1 MQLQI
6 PRLTSSLREP
16 FDVDR
21 AYLQRKI
28 ILQSHKSR
36 SSANSLE
43 ESDLAKKIVYGWDE
57 ASFEVRQAYKQF
69 AGAVGEL
76 IDGEVVSEEFCE
88 VALAVYHLF
97 GKPAEED
104 NNGRRFTEKKL
115 ELQKLLDHAISDAS
129 LQKVASLAHRLS
141 LLQSNNEI
149 RDRFVPGN
157 QVNGS
162 ADDVEFGANL
172 VFRPPARFVVD
183 VSLEDG
189 ELWGEESALP
199 FSLLQEG
206 GYDCSDTTKYDSTAD
221 GKHFDLRWLRN
232 ECDKIVKGST
242 SQLPQDELAMAI
254 CRVLDSEKHGDEIAG
269 DLLDLVGEGAFETV
283 QDLVSFIML
292 DAVGVCSDCV
302 GIDVEVCSNC
312 IGKFLL
318 PSQHRKELVDAVH
331 HGLLVVKSDKTA
343 TNSQSRMPSYGTQV
357 TVQTESER
365 QIDKLRRKEEKR
377 SRRGADYGLED
388 DFSATSF
395 SSLLQASEKRSPFD
409 DLIGSGEGSA
419 ATALP
424 QGTVRKHYK
433 GYEEVIIPPTPTAP
447 MKPGEKL
454 IEIKELD
461 EIAQAAFHGYK
472 SLNRIQSRIF
482 QTTYHTNENILVC
495 APTGAGKTNIAMIAV
510 LHEIGQHFKDGY
522 LHKDEFK
529 IVYVAPMKALA
540 AEVTST
546 FSHRLSPLNVTVKEL
561 TGDMQL
567 SKSELE
573 ETQMIVTTP
582 EKWDVITR
590 KSSDM
595 SLSKLV
601 KLLIIDEVHLL
612 NDDRGPVIEAL
623 VARTLRQVESTQ
635 TMIRIVGLSA
645 TLPNY
650 LEVAQFLRVNPDAGL
665 FFFDS
670 SYRPV
675 PLAQQY
681 IGISEH
687 NFQARTNLLNEICY
701 NKVVD
706 SLRHGHQAMVF
717 VHSRKDTGK
726 TADKLVELAQ
736 KNDELELFMNDTHPQ
751 FELIKREVLKSR
763 NKQVVQLFE
772 HGIGVHHAG
781 MLRTDRGLTERL
793 FSGGLL
799 KVLVCTATLAWGVN
813 LPAHTVV
820 IKGTQLYDAK
830 AGGWRDL
837 GMLDVMQIFGR
848 AGRPQFDKS
857 GEGIIITTHEKLS
870 YYLRLLTSQLPIE
883 SQFISS
889 LRDNLNAE
897 VVLGTVTNVK
907 EACAWLGYTYLFIRM
922 KMNPLAYGIGWDEVI
937 ADPSLTSKQRSLV
950 ADAAR
955 ALDKAKMMRF
965 DEKSGNFYCTEL
977 GRIASH
983 FYIRYSSVETYNE
996 MLRRH
1001 MNDSEVI
1008 DMVAHSS
1015 EFENIVV
1022 RDEEQNELE
1031 NMVRTSC
1038 PLEVKGG
1045 PTNKHGKVSILIQ
1058 LYISRGSIDSFSLI
1072 SDAAYISAS
1081 LARIMRA
1088 LFEICLRRGWCE
1100 MSSFMLD
1107 YCKAVD
1113 RQIWPHQHPLRQFDK
1128 DISPEILRKLE
1139 ERGADLDRLLEME
1152 EKDIGAL
1159 IRYAPGGRFLRVIWI
1174 EISQVDLLIAPDFIW
1189 KDRFHGAAQ
1198 HWWILVEDSENDHIY
1213 HSELFTLTKR
1223 MARAE
1228 PQKLSFTVPIFEP
1241 HPPQYYIRAVSDSW
1255 MHAEALYTISF
1266 HNLQLPEGR
1275 TSHTELL
1282 DLKPLPV
1289 TALGNKTY
1297 EALYKFSHFNP
1308 IQTQSFHVLYH
1319 MEENILLGAPTGS
1332 GKTISAEL
1340 AMLHLFNTQP
1350 DMKVIYIAPLKA
1362 IVRERMNDWRKR
1374 LVSQLGK
1381 KMVEM
1386 TGDYT
1391 PDLMALLSA
1400 DIIISTPEKWDGIS
1414 RNWHSRSYVT
1424 KVGLMI
1430 LDEIHLL
1437 GADRGPILEVQQ
1449 GWWRKKRVRR
1459 GSPET
1464 GEGLV
1469 SVAETDEG
1477 WRGVQKADRFR
1488 RRLIQGRNSK
1498 NTGPAKMP
1506 ETGEGPASV
1515 AGDRRRPVIVSRMRY
1530 ISSQTERAVRFVGLS
1545 TALANAHDLADWLGV
1560 GEIGL
1565 FNFKPSVRPVPLEV
1579 HIQAKFLSSYYV
1591 MNEMLLPPVNSTITS
1606 YMTIIKCLESITF
1619 IQGYPGKFY
1628 CPRMNSMNK
1637 PTYAAICTHSPAKPV
1652 LIFVSS
1658 RRQTRLTALDLIQFA
1673 ASDEQPRQFLSVSEE
1688 TLQMILS
1695 QVTDQNLRHTLQFG
1709 IGLHHA
1715 GLNDKDRSL
1724 VEELFANNKIQAII
1738 NLLKNLSFLFG
1749 KNVLVCTSTLAW
1761 GVNLPAHLV
1770 IIKGT
1775 EFYDAKAKRYVDFP
1789 ITDILQMM
1797 GRAGRPQYD
1806 QHGKAVILV
1815 HDPKKSFY
1823 KKFLYEPFP
1832 VESSLREQ
1840 LHNHINAEIVSGT
1853 ICHKEDA
1860 IHYLTWTYLFRRL
1873 MVNPAYYGLEDTGP
1887 GIVSSYLSSL
1897 VQNTFE
1903 DLEDSGCVKMNEDS
1917 VEPMMLGS
1925 IASQYYLKYMTVS
1938 MFGSNIGPDTSL
1950 EVFLHILSGSS
1961 EYDELPVRHNEAHFS
1976 QLELPITDYVT
1987 DLKSVLDQSI
1997 RIIQAMIDICANSG
2011 WLSSTITCMH
2021 LLQMVMQGLWFGS
2034 NTSLWMLPCMTDDLV
2049 GSLSRRGISNVQQLL
2064 DLPRSNLP
2072 ALIGS
2077 SNASRLYQDLDHF
2090 PRVQVRLKLQKKN
2103 PDDGKA
2109 MTLNIRLEK
2118 MNSHRKTSRAFTPRF
2133 PKLKDEAWWLVLG
2146 NTSTSELYALK
2157 RVSFSDRLATH
2168 MELPSTPNTIQG
2180 MKLILVSDCYLG
2192 FEQEHSMEELVEP

>member
-1 MQLQI
+1 MLVQL
-6 PRLTSSLREP
+6 PRLTNSLREP
-16 FDVDR
+16 FDVDH
-21 AYLQRKI
+21 AYLQRRL
-28 ILQSHKSR
+28 ILHNHIHKPTNSA
-36 SSANSLE
+36 SSVD
-43 ESDLAKKIVYGWDE
+43 ESELARKIVYRWEE
-57 ASFEVRQAYKQF
+57 ASVELRQAYKQF
-69 AGAVGEL
+69 IGAVVEL
-76 IDGEVVSEEFCE
+76 IDGELPSEEFRE
-88 VALAVYHLF
+88 VALSVYCLF
-97 GKPAEED
+97 GAQEETFD
-104 NNGRRFTEKKL
+104 GSIAEKKA
-115 ELQKLLDHAISDAS
+115 ELQKLIGRAVSDS
-129 LQKVASLAHRLS
+129 NLRKSASLAYKLFA
-141 LLQSNNEI
+141 LQPIDHKKAITLEGSTNESSDNI
-149 RDRFVPGN
+149 
-157 QVNGS
+157 
-162 ADDVEFGANL
+162 EFGADL
-172 VFRPPARFVVD
+172 VFQAPARFLVD
-183 VSLEDG
+183 KSFEDV
-189 ELWGEESALP
+189 LAEESSASS
-199 FSLLQEG
+199 SLRHEG
-206 GYDCSDTTKYDSTAD
+206 WYGRPEFIPEYSVSDEGRFNLT
-221 GKHFDLRWLRN
+221 WLRDA
-232 ECDKIVKGST
+232 CDQIIEKSL
-242 SQLPQDELAMAI
+242 SQLSRDELAVAI
-254 CRVLDSEKHGDEIAG
+254 CQVLYSDKPGEEIAG
-269 DLLDLVGEGAFETV
+269 DLLDLVGDSEFEIV
-283 QDLVSFIML
+283 QDLIS
-292 DAVGVCSDCV
+292 
-302 GIDVEVCSNC
+302 
-312 IGKFLL
+312 
-318 PSQHRKELVDAVH
+318 HRKDLVECIH
-331 HGLLVVKSDKTA
+331 HGLLILKSEKASST
-343 TNSQSRMPSYGTQV
+343 TQPRMPSYGTQV
-357 TVQTESER
+357 TVQTESGK

-377 SRRGADYGLED
+377 HRRGAEYGAEGDL
-388 DFSATSF
+388 STVSF

-409 DLIGSGEGSA
+409 DLIGSGQGNQSLPV
-419 ATALP
+419 TALP
-424 QGTVRKHYK
+424 QGTVRKHHK
-433 GYEEVIIPPTPTAP
+433 GYEEVIIPPTPAAQ

-461 EIAQAAFHGYK
+461 DFAQAAFRGYK
-472 SLNRIQSRIF
+472 SLNRIQSRIY
-482 QTTYHTNENILVC
+482 QTVYYTNENILVC
-495 APTGAGKTNIAMIAV
+495 APTGAGKTNIAMISI

-522 LHKDEFK
+522 LHKNEFK

-546 FSHRLSPLNVTVKEL
+546 FSHRLSPLNMTVKEL

-567 SKSELE
+567 SKNELE

-595 SLSKLV
+595 SLSMLV

-635 TMIRIVGLSA
+635 SMIRIVGLSA

-650 LEVAQFLRVNPDAGL
+650 LEVAQFLRVNPDTGL

-681 IGISEH
+681 IGISEQ
-687 NFQARTNLLNEICY
+687 NFAARNELLNEICY
-701 NKVVD
+701 KKVVE
-706 SLRHGHQAMVF
+706 SLRQGHQAMVF
-717 VHSRKDTGK
+717 VHSRKDTAK
-726 TADKLVELAQ
+726 TAEKLVELARRFE
-736 KNDELELFMNDTHPQ
+736 DLELFSNDTHPQ
-751 FELIKREVLKSR
+751 SSLIKKEVLKSR
-763 NKQVVQLFE
+763 NKDLVELF
-772 HGIGVHHAG
+772 GFAVGVHHAG
-781 MLRTDRGLTERL
+781 MLRADRGLTERL
-793 FSGGLL
+793 FSDGLL

-820 IKGTQLYDAK
+820 IKGTQLYDPK

-857 GEGIIITTHEKLS
+857 GEGIIITFHDKLA
-870 YYLRLLTSQLPIE
+870 YYLRLLTCQLPIE

-889 LRDNLNAE
+889 LKDNLNAE
-897 VVLGTVTNVK
+897 VALGTVTNVK

-922 KMNPLAYGIGWDEVI
+922 RQNPLAYGIGWDEVM
-937 ADPSLTSKQRSLV
+937 ADPTLSLKQRALV
-950 ADAAR
+950 TDAAR

-983 FYIRYSSVETYNE
+983 FYIQYSSVETYNE

-1001 MNDSEVI
+1001 MSDSEVI

-1022 RDEEQNELE
+1022 REEEQNELE
-1031 NMVRTSC
+1031 TLARTSC
-1038 PLEVKGG
+1038 PLEIKGG
-1045 PTNKHGKVSILIQ
+1045 PSNKYGKIAILIQ
-1058 LYISRGSIDSFSLI
+1058 LYISRGSIDSFSLV

-1088 LFEICLRRGWCE
+1088 LFEICLRKGWCE
-1100 MSSFMLD
+1100 MTLFMLE

-1113 RQIWPHQHPLRQFDK
+1113 RQIWPHLHPLRQFER
-1128 DISPEILRKLE
+1128 DISSEVLRKLE
-1139 ERGADLDRLLEME
+1139 DRGADLYRLQDMQ

-1159 IRYAPGGRFLRVIWI
+1159 VRYSPGGKVVKQYLGYFPWI
-1174 EISQVDLLIAPDFIW
+1174 QLSATISPITRTVLKVVLLIAPDFIW
-1189 KDRFHGAAQ
+1189 KDRFHGTAQ
-1198 HWWILVEDSENDHIY
+1198 RWWILVEDTENDHIY

-1223 MARAE
+1223 MSKGE

-1255 MHAEALYTISF
+1255 LQAEAFYTISF
-1266 HNLQLPEGR
+1266 SNLALPEAR

-1289 TALGNKTY
+1289 TALGNSTY

-1308 IQTQSFHVLYH
+1308 IQTQAFHVLYH
-1319 MEENILLGAPTGS
+1319 TDNNVLLGAPTGS

-1340 AMLHLFNTQP
+1340 AMLRLFNTQP

-1362 IVRERMNDWRKR
+1362 IVRERMNDWRKG
-1374 LVSQLGK
+1374 LVRQLK
-1381 KMVEM
+1381 KEMVEM

-1391 PDLMALLSA
+1391 PDLTALLSA

-1414 RNWHSRSYVT
+1414 RNWHSRNYVK
-1424 KVGLMI
+1424 KVGLVI

-1437 GADRGPILEVQQ
+1437 GADRGPILEV
-1449 GWWRKKRVRR
+1449 
-1459 GSPET
+1459 
-1464 GEGLV
+1464 
-1469 SVAETDEG
+1469 
-1477 WRGVQKADRFR
+1477 
-1488 RRLIQGRNSK
+1488 
-1498 NTGPAKMP
+1498 
-1506 ETGEGPASV
+1506 
-1515 AGDRRRPVIVSRMRY
+1515 IVSRMRY
-1530 ISSQTERAVRFVGLS
+1530 ISSQTDRAVRFVGLS
-1545 TALANAHDLADWLGV
+1545 TALANASDLADWLGV

-1579 HIQAKFLSSYYV
+1579 HIQ
-1591 MNEMLLPPVNSTITS
+1591 
-1606 YMTIIKCLESITF
+1606 
-1619 IQGYPGKFY
+1619 GYPGKFY

-1637 PTYAAICTHSPAKPV
+1637 PAYAAICTHSSTKPV

-1673 ASDEQPRQFLSVSEE
+1673 ASDEQPRQFLSMAEE
-1688 TLQMILS
+1688 ALQMVLS

-1724 VEELFANNKIQAII
+1724 VEELFSNNKIQ
-1738 NLLKNLSFLFG
+1738 
-1749 KNVLVCTSTLAW
+1749 VLVCTSTLAW

-1775 EFYDAKAKRYVDFP
+1775 EYYDGKTKRYVDFP

-1815 HDPKKSFY
+1815 HEPKKSFY

-1840 LHNHINAEIVSGT
+1840 LHDHMTAEIVSGT

-1860 IHYLTWTYLFRRL
+1860 VHYLTWTYLFRRL
-1873 MVNPAYYGLEDTGP
+1873 MMNPAYYGLETREP
-1887 GIVSSYLSSL
+1887 EILSSYLSRL
-1897 VQNTFE
+1897 VQTTFE
-1903 DLEDSGCVKMNEDS
+1903 DLEDSGCIKINEDS
-1917 VEPMMLGS
+1917 VEPTMLGS
-1925 IASQYYLKYMTVS
+1925 IASQYYLSYMTVS

-1950 EVFLHILSGSS
+1950 EVFLLILSGAS
-1961 EYDELPVRHNEAHFS
+1961 EYNELPVRHNEENYNEALSKKVRYMVDKDRFDDPHVKANLLFQAHFS
-1976 QLELPITDYVT
+1976 QLELPISDYVT

-2011 WLSSTITCMH
+2011 WLSSSITCMH
-2021 LLQMVMQGLWFGS
+2021 LLQMVMQGLWFEKNS
-2034 NTSLWMLPCMTDDLV
+2034 SLWMLPCMNVELAD
-2049 GSLSRRGISNVQQLL
+2049 SLSTRGVSSLPQLL
-2064 DLPRSNLP
+2064 NFSKATLQTMIGNVP
-2072 ALIGS
+2072 ASKLF
-2077 SNASRLYQDLDHF
+2077 QDLQYF
-2090 PRVQVRLKLQKKN
+2090 PNLQVKLRIQQRKTGSASS
-2103 PDDGKA
+2103 PS
-2109 MTLNIRLEK
+2109 LNIRLEK
-2118 MNSHRKTSRAFTPRF
+2118 RNSRRKGSRAFAPRF
-2133 PKLKDEAWWLVLG
+2133 PKVKDEAWWLILG
-2146 NTSTSELYALK
+2146 NTSSSELHALK
-2157 RVSFSDRLATH
+2157 RVSFSDHLVTH
-2168 MELPSTPNTIQG
+2168 MELPSDPTAVQG

-2192 FEQEHSMEELVEP
+2192 YEQEHSLAELQTARN

>member
-1 MQLQI
+1 MLLQL
-6 PRLTSSLREP
+6 PRLTNSLREP
-16 FDVDR
+16 FDIDQ
-21 AYLQRKI
+21 AYLQRKA
-28 ILQSHKSR
+28 ILQSLQPR
-36 SSANSLE
+36 SSANSLD
-43 ESDLAKKIVYGWDE
+43 ESELAQKIVYRWNE

-69 AGAVGEL
+69 VAAVVEL
-76 IDGEVVSEEFCE
+76 IGEEVVSEEFRE
-88 VALAVYHLF
+88 VALTVYRLLAN
-97 GKPAEED
+97 PVEEGGD
-104 NNGRRFTEKKL
+104 NRRIAEKKL
-115 ELQKLLDHAISDAS
+115 EVQKFLGHAVSDAN
-129 LQKVASLAHRLS
+129 LQKVASLVQKLS
-141 LLQSNNEI
+141 LLQVNDSSDI
-149 RDRFVPGN
+149 FVPGWETN
-157 QVNGS
+157 ESCN
-162 ADDVEFGANL
+162 DTEFGADL
-172 VFRPPARFVVD
+172 DFRPPSRFLVD

-189 ELWGEESALP
+189 GLLCEERPSHSSSLP
-199 FSLLQEG
+199 EG
-206 GYDCSDTTKYDSTAD
+206 WYDSSNSMNYDLAAD
-221 GKHFDLRWLRN
+221 GKRFDLRWLRDACN
-232 ECDKIVKGST
+232 KIVERST
-242 SQLPQDELAMAI
+242 SQLPQDEIAMAI
-254 CRVLDSEKHGDEIAG
+254 CRVLDSEKPGDEIAG
-269 DLLDLVGEGAFETV
+269 DLLDLVGDSAFEMV
-283 QDLVSFIML
+283 QDLIL
-292 DAVGVCSDCV
+292 
-302 GIDVEVCSNC
+302 
-312 IGKFLL
+312 
-318 PSQHRKELVDAVH
+318 HRKELVDAIH
-331 HGLLVVKSDKTA
+331 QGMLVLKSDRTS
-343 TNSQSRMPSYGTQV
+343 TNTQSRMPSYGTQV

-377 SRRGADYGLED
+377 NRRGTDHGVED
-388 DFSATSF
+388 DLSATSF
-395 SSLLQASEKRSPFD
+395 SSLLQASERKSHFD
-409 DLIGSGEGSA
+409 DLIGSGEGLHPLA
-419 ATALP
+419 ASALP

-447 MKPGEKL
+447 IKPGERL

-461 EIAQAAFHGYK
+461 EFAQAAFQGYK

-482 QTTYHTNENILVC
+482 QTTYYSNENILVC

-546 FSHRLSPLNVTVKEL
+546 FSYRLAPLNMAVKEL

-567 SKSELE
+567 TKSELE
-573 ETQMIVTTP
+573 QTQMIVTTP

-595 SLSKLV
+595 SLSMLV

-650 LEVAQFLRVNPDAGL
+650 LEVAQFLRVNPDTGL

-681 IGISEH
+681 VGISEH
-687 NFQARTNLLNEICY
+687 NFQARNNLLNEICY

-706 SLRHGHQAMVF
+706 SLRQGHQAMVF

-736 KNDELELFMNDTHPQ
+736 KNDELELFMNDKHPQ
-751 FELIKREVLKSR
+751 FELMKKEVSKSR
-763 NKQVVQLFE
+763 NKELVQLFD
-772 HGIGVHHAG
+772 HGIGIHHAG
-781 MLRTDRGLTERL
+781 MLRSDRGLTERL
-793 FSGGLL
+793 FSDGLL

-820 IKGTQLYDAK
+820 IKGTQLYDPK

-857 GEGIIITTHEKLS
+857 GEGIIITTHDKLA

-907 EACAWLGYTYLFIRM
+907 EACAWLGYTYLSIRM

-937 ADPSLTSKQRSLV
+937 ADPSLTLKQRAFV
-950 ADAAR
+950 AEAAR

-983 FYIRYSSVETYNE
+983 FYIQYSSVETYNE

-1001 MNDSEVI
+1001 MSDSEVI

-1022 RDEEQNELE
+1022 REEEQNELE
-1031 NMVRTSC
+1031 KMVRTYC

-1045 PTNKHGKVSILIQ
+1045 PTSKHGKVAILIQ
-1058 LYISRGSIDSFSLI
+1058 SYISRGYIDSFSLV
-1072 SDAAYISAS
+1072 SDASYISAS

-1128 DISPEILRKLE
+1128 DISSEILRKLE
-1139 ERGADLDRLLEME
+1139 ERWADLDRLREME
-1152 EKDIGAL
+1152 DKDIGAL
-1159 IRYAPGGRFLRVIWI
+1159 IRYASGGRQVKQYLGYFPSVQLSATVSPITRTVLK
-1174 EISQVDLLIAPDFIW
+1174 VDLLIAPDFIW
-1189 KDRFHGAAQ
+1189 KDRFHGGAV

-1223 MARAE
+1223 MAKAE

-1255 MHAEALYTISF
+1255 LHAEALYTISF
-1266 HNLQLPEGR
+1266 HNLALPEGQ

-1308 IQTQSFHVLYH
+1308 IQTQAFHMLYH
-1319 MEENILLGAPTGS
+1319 TDENVLLGAPTGS

-1350 DMKVIYIAPLKA
+1350 DMKVIYVAPLKA
-1362 IVRERMNDWRKR
+1362 IVRERMNDWRKG

-1437 GADRGPILEVQQ
+1437 GSDRGPILE
-1449 GWWRKKRVRR
+1449 
-1459 GSPET
+1459 
-1464 GEGLV
+1464 
-1469 SVAETDEG
+1469 
-1477 WRGVQKADRFR
+1477 
-1488 RRLIQGRNSK
+1488 
-1498 NTGPAKMP
+1498 
-1506 ETGEGPASV
+1506 
-1515 AGDRRRPVIVSRMRY
+1515 VIVSRMRY

-1560 GEIGL
+1560 GENGL

-1579 HIQAKFLSSYYV
+1579 HIQ
-1591 MNEMLLPPVNSTITS
+1591 
-1606 YMTIIKCLESITF
+1606 
-1619 IQGYPGKFY
+1619 GYPGKFY
-1628 CPRMNSMNK
+1628 CPRMASMNK
-1637 PTYAAICTHSPAKPV
+1637 PTYAAICTHSPTKPV

-1658 RRQTRLTALDLIQFA
+1658 RRQTRLTAMDLIQFA
-1673 ASDEQPRQFLSVSEE
+1673 TSDEQPRQFLSMSEE
-1688 TLQMILS
+1688 VLQMILL
-1695 QVTDQNLRHTLQFG
+1695 QITDQNLRHTLQFG
-1709 IGLHHA
+1709 IGMHHA

-1724 VEELFANNKIQAII
+1724 VEELFANNKIQ
-1738 NLLKNLSFLFG
+1738 
-1749 KNVLVCTSTLAW
+1749 VLVCTSTLAW

-1770 IIKGT
+1770 VIKGT

-1789 ITDILQMM
+1789 LTDILQMM

-1815 HDPKKSFY
+1815 HEPKKSFY

-1832 VESSLREQ
+1832 VESSLKEQ
-1840 LHNHINAEIVSGT
+1840 LHDHINAEIVSGT

-1860 IHYLTWTYLFRRL
+1860 VHYLSWTYLFRRL
-1873 MVNPAYYGLEDTGP
+1873 MVNPAYYGLDYTDP
-1887 GIVSSYLSSL
+1887 GTVSSYLSSL

-1903 DLEDSGCVKMNEDS
+1903 DLEDSGCVKMIEDS
-1917 VEPMMLGS
+1917 VDPMMLGS
-1925 IASQYYLKYMTVS
+1925 IASQYYLSYMTVS

-1950 EVFLHILSGSS
+1950 EVFLHILSGAS
-1961 EYDELPVRHNEAHFS
+1961 EYDELPVRHNEEKYNEALSVKVPCMVDKNCLDDPHVKANLLFQAHFS

-2011 WLSSTITCMH
+2011 WLSSAITCMR
-2021 LLQMVMQGLWFGS
+2021 LLQMVVQGLWYGKDS
-2034 NTSLWMLPCMTDDLV
+2034 ALWMLPCMTDALMD
-2049 GSLSRRGISNVQQLL
+2049 SLIGRGISTVQQLL
-2064 DLPRSNLP
+2064 DLPKS
-2072 ALIGS
+2072 ALHNVIGNS
-2077 SNASRLYQDLDHF
+2077 AALRLCQDLENF
-2090 PRVQVRLKLQKKN
+2090 PRVLVKFKLQKKN
-2103 PDDGKA
+2103 PEGD
-2109 MTLNIRLEK
+2109 TPHLSIRLEK
-2118 MNSHRKTSRAFTPRF
+2118 TKARGSKLRAFAPRF
-2133 PKLKDEAWWLVLG
+2133 PKLKNEAWWLVLG

-2157 RVSFSDRLATH
+2157 RVSFSDQLVTH
-2168 MELPSTPNTIQG
+2168 MKLPSTANAFEG
-2180 MKLILVSDCYLG
+2180 MKLILVSDSYLG
-2192 FEQEHSMEELVEP
+2192 FEQEFSIEELLER

>member
-1 MQLQI
+1 M
-6 PRLTSSLREP
+6 
-16 FDVDR
+16 
-21 AYLQRKI
+21 
-28 ILQSHKSR
+28 
-36 SSANSLE
+36 
-43 ESDLAKKIVYGWDE
+43 
-57 ASFEVRQAYKQF
+57 
-69 AGAVGEL
+69 EL
-76 IDGEVVSEEFCE
+76 IDGEVQSEEFRE
-88 VALAVYHLF
+88 VALNVYRIF
-97 GKPAEED
+97 GEEESAD
-104 NNGRRFTEKKL
+104 SNFTQKKSK
-115 ELQKLLDHAISDAS
+115 LQKLIGHAVSDAR
-129 LQKVASLAHRLS
+129 LQKVAALSQRLYG
-141 LLQSNNEI
+141 LQPRNSGAAIIVESHVI
-149 RDRFVPGN
+149 
-157 QVNGS
+157 GS
-162 ADDVEFGANL
+162 GDDLEFGADL
-172 VFRPPARFVVD
+172 AFQAPARFLVD
-183 VSLEDG
+183 TSLEDG
-189 ELWGEESALP
+189 EMLGEESAAP
-199 FSLLQEG
+199 VSMFHDGWYDHGDPGQNHSTTDG
-206 GYDCSDTTKYDSTAD
+206 GN
-221 GKHFDLRWLRN
+221 FDLSWLRDA
-232 ECDKIVKGST
+232 CDQIVGEST
-242 SQLPQDELAMAI
+242 SQLSQDDLPMAI
-254 CRVLDSEKHGDEIAG
+254 CRVLDSDKPGEEIAS
-269 DLLDLVGEGAFETV
+269 DLLDLVGDGAFEIV
-283 QDLVSFIML
+283 QDL
-292 DAVGVCSDCV
+292 
-302 GIDVEVCSNC
+302 
-312 IGKFLL
+312 LL
-318 PSQHRKELVDAVH
+318 HRKELVDAIH
-331 HGLLVVKSDKTA
+331 RGFSLLKSDKTA
-343 TNSQSRMPSYGTQV
+343 SNTQSRMPSYGTQV
-357 TVQTESER
+357 TIQTESEK

-377 SRRGADYGLED
+377 NRRGTEHGVESDVSVA
-388 DFSATSF
+388 SF
-395 SSLLQASEKRSPFD
+395 SSLLQASERKNPFD
-409 DLIGSGEGSA
+409 NLIGLGPGPHSLSV
-419 ATALP
+419 TALP

-433 GYEEVIIPPTPTAP
+433 GYEEVIIPPTPTTE

-461 EIAQAAFHGYK
+461 DFAQAAFHGYK
-472 SLNRIQSRIF
+472 SLNRIQSWIF
-482 QTTYHTNENILVC
+482 QTVYYTNENILVC
-495 APTGAGKTNIAMIAV
+495 APTGAGKTNIAMISV

-546 FSHRLSPLNVTVKEL
+546 FSHRLSPLNMTVREL

-595 SLSKLV
+595 SLSMLV

-650 LEVAQFLRVNPDAGL
+650 LEVAQFLRVSPETGL

-681 IGISEH
+681 IGISEQ
-687 NFQARTNLLNEICY
+687 NFAARNDLLNEICY
-701 NKVVD
+701 KKVVD
-706 SLRHGHQAMVF
+706 SLKQGHQAMVF
-717 VHSRKDTGK
+717 VHSRKDTAK
-726 TADKLVELAQ
+726 TAEKLVELAR
-736 KNDELELFMNDTHPQ
+736 NNEDLELFRNDEHPQ
-751 FELIKREVLKSR
+751 FALFKKEVIKSR
-763 NKQVVQLFE
+763 NKDLVELF
-772 HGIGVHHAG
+772 GSGVGVHHAG
-781 MLRTDRGLTERL
+781 MLRADRGLTERL

-820 IKGTQLYDAK
+820 IKGTQLYDPK

-857 GEGIIITTHEKLS
+857 GEGIIITSHDKLA

-889 LRDNLNAE
+889 LKDNLNAE
-897 VVLGTVTNVK
+897 VALGTVTNVK

-922 KMNPLAYGIGWDEVI
+922 RQNPLAYGIGWDEVI
-937 ADPSLTSKQRSLV
+937 EDPSLSLKQRALV
-950 ADAAR
+950 TDAAR

-983 FYIRYSSVETYNE
+983 FYIQYSSVETYNE
-996 MLRRH
+996 LLRRH

-1022 RDEEQNELE
+1022 REEEQNELE
-1031 NMVRTSC
+1031 MLLRSSC
-1038 PLEVKGG
+1038 PLEVRGG
-1045 PTNKHGKVSILIQ
+1045 PSNKHGKISILIQ
-1058 LYISRGSIDSFSLI
+1058 LYISRGSIDTFSLV
-1072 SDAAYISAS
+1072 SDASYISAS

-1088 LFEICLRRGWCE
+1088 LFEICLRRGWSE
-1100 MSSFMLD
+1100 MSLFMLE

-1128 DISPEILRKLE
+1128 DLSAEILRKLE
-1139 ERGADLDRLLEME
+1139 ERGYDLDHLQEME
-1152 EKDIGAL
+1152 EKDIGTL
-1159 IRYAPGGRFLRVIWI
+1159 IRYAPGGRLVKQYLGYFPLIQLSATVSPITRTVLKL
-1174 EISQVDLLIAPDFIW
+1174 DLLIIPEFIW

-1198 HWWILVEDSENDHIY
+1198 RWWILVEDSENDHIY
-1213 HSELFTLTKR
+1213 HSELLTLTKR
-1223 MARAE
+1223 MIRGE
-1228 PQKLSFTVPIFEP
+1228 PHKLSFTVPIFEP

-1255 MHAEALYTISF
+1255 LHAESFYTISF
-1266 HNLQLPEGR
+1266 HNLALPEAR

-1289 TALGNKTY
+1289 TSLGNKTY
-1297 EALYKFSHFNP
+1297 EALYSFSHFNP
-1308 IQTQSFHVLYH
+1308 IQTQIFHILYH
-1319 MEENILLGAPTGS
+1319 SDNNVLLGAPTGS
-1332 GKTISAEL
+1332 GKTIAAEL
-1340 AMLHLFNTQP
+1340 AMLRLFNTQP

-1362 IVRERMNDWRKR
+1362 IVRERMNDWRKH

-1381 KMVEM
+1381 QMVEM

-1424 KVGLMI
+1424 KVGLVI

-1437 GADRGPILEVQQ
+1437 GADRGPILE
-1449 GWWRKKRVRR
+1449 
-1459 GSPET
+1459 
-1464 GEGLV
+1464 
-1469 SVAETDEG
+1469 
-1477 WRGVQKADRFR
+1477 
-1488 RRLIQGRNSK
+1488 
-1498 NTGPAKMP
+1498 
-1506 ETGEGPASV
+1506 
-1515 AGDRRRPVIVSRMRY
+1515 VIVSRMRY

-1545 TALANAHDLADWLGV
+1545 TALANASDLADWLGV

-1579 HIQAKFLSSYYV
+1579 HIQ
-1591 MNEMLLPPVNSTITS
+1591 
-1606 YMTIIKCLESITF
+1606 
-1619 IQGYPGKFY
+1619 GYPGKYY

-1637 PTYAAICTHSPAKPV
+1637 PAYAAICTHSPTKPV
-1652 LIFVSS
+1652 IIFVSS

-1673 ASDEQPRQFLSVSEE
+1673 ASDEHPRQFLTMTEE
-1688 TLQMILS
+1688 VLQMVLS

-1715 GLNDKDRSL
+1715 GLNERDRSL
-1724 VEELFANNKIQAII
+1724 VEELFANNKIQ
-1738 NLLKNLSFLFG
+1738 
-1749 KNVLVCTSTLAW
+1749 VLVCTSTLAW

-1775 EFYDAKAKRYVDFP
+1775 EYYDGKAKRYADFP

-1815 HDPKKSFY
+1815 HEPKKSFY

-1840 LHNHINAEIVSGT
+1840 LHEHINAEIVTGT

-1860 IHYLTWTYLFRRL
+1860 MHYLTWTYLFRRL
-1873 MVNPAYYGLEDTGP
+1873 MVNPAYYGLENAEAETLN
-1887 GIVSSYLSSL
+1887 SYLSRL
-1897 VQNTFE
+1897 VQTTFE
-1903 DLEDSGCVKMNEDS
+1903 DLEDSGCIKMDEEN
-1917 VEPMMLGS
+1917 VESMVLGT
-1925 IASQYYLKYMTVS
+1925 IASQYYLSYMTVS

-1950 EVFLHILSGSS
+1950 EMFLHILSGAS
-1961 EYDELPVRHNEAHFS
+1961 EYDELPVRHNEENYNEALSGRVRYMVDKNGLDDPHVKANLLFQAHFS
-1976 QLELPITDYVT
+1976 QLELPISDYVT

-2011 WLSSTITCMH
+2011 WLSASVNCMH
-2021 LLQMVMQGLWFGS
+2021 LMQMVMQGLWFDKDS
-2034 NTSLWMLPCMTDDLV
+2034 SLWMLPCMNEDLLQ
-2049 GSLSRRGISNVQQLL
+2049 SLRKRGISTVQQLL
-2064 DLPRSNLP
+2064 DLPGAPLQ
-2072 ALIGS
+2072 AMIG
-2077 SNASRLYQDLDHF
+2077 NFPASRFYQDLQNF
-2090 PRVQVRLKLQKKN
+2090 PCIRMKLRVEKKDIDGRKSLSLKIK
-2103 PDDGKA
+2103 
-2109 MTLNIRLEK
+2109 LEK
-2118 MNSHRKTSRAFTPRF
+2118 TNRKQNRSRAFTPRF

-2157 RVSFSDRLATH
+2157 RVSFTDHLVTH
-2168 MELPSTPNTIQG
+2168 MELPSTLTSVQG
-2180 MKLILVSDCYLG
+2180 MKLMLVSDCYIG
-2192 FEQEHSMEELVEP
+2192 FEQEHSVEELIKSQQTEAGD

>member
-1 MQLQI
+1 MLIQL
-6 PRLTSSLREP
+6 PRLTSSLRSP
-16 FDVDR
+16 FDIDQ
-21 AYLQRKI
+21 AYLQRKVL
-28 ILQSHKSR
+28 LQNYLKKPNNT
-36 SSANSLE
+36 ANSLH
-43 ESDLAKKIVYGWDE
+43 ESELARKIIDGWEE
-57 ASFEVRQAYKQF
+57 ASTEVRQAYRQF
-69 AGAVGEL
+69 IGGVVEL
-76 IDGEVVSEEFCE
+76 IDGEVQSEEFRE
-88 VALAVYHLF
+88 VALNVYRIF
-97 GKPAEED
+97 GEEESAD
-104 NNGRRFTEKKL
+104 SSFTQKKSK
-115 ELQKLLDHAISDAS
+115 LQKLIGHAVSDAR
-129 LQKVASLAHRLS
+129 LQKVAALSQRLYG
-141 LLQSNNEI
+141 LQPRNSGAALIVESH
-149 RDRFVPGN
+149 GN
-157 QVNGS
+157 GNG
-162 ADDVEFGANL
+162 DDLEFGADL
-172 VFRPPARFVVD
+172 AFQAPARFLVD
-183 VSLEDG
+183 TSLEDG
-189 ELWGEESALP
+189 ELLGEESAAPLSMFHDGWYDHGDP
-199 FSLLQEG
+199 GQNHSTTDG
-206 GYDCSDTTKYDSTAD
+206 GN
-221 GKHFDLRWLRN
+221 FDLSWLRDA
-232 ECDKIVKGST
+232 CDQIVGEST
-242 SQLPQDELAMAI
+242 SQLSQDDLPMAI
-254 CRVLDSEKHGDEIAG
+254 CRVLDSDKPGEEIAG
-269 DLLDLVGEGAFETV
+269 DLLDLVGDSAFEIV
-283 QDLVSFIML
+283 QDLIL
-292 DAVGVCSDCV
+292 
-302 GIDVEVCSNC
+302 
-312 IGKFLL
+312 
-318 PSQHRKELVDAVH
+318 HRKELVDAIH
-331 HGLLVVKSDKTA
+331 RGLSLLKSDKTA
-343 TNSQSRMPSYGTQV
+343 SNTQSRMPSYGTQV
-357 TVQTESER
+357 TIQTESAK

-377 SRRGADYGLED
+377 NRRGTEHGVESDVAV
-388 DFSATSF
+388 ASF
-395 SSLLQASEKRSPFD
+395 SSLLQASERKNPFD
-409 DLIGSGEGSA
+409 NLIGSGPGPHSLLV
-419 ATALP
+419 TALP

-433 GYEEVIIPPTPTAP
+433 GYEEVIIPPTPTTE

-461 EIAQAAFHGYK
+461 DFAQAAFHGYK
-472 SLNRIQSRIF
+472 SLNRIQSWIF
-482 QTTYHTNENILVC
+482 QTVYYTNENILVC
-495 APTGAGKTNIAMIAV
+495 APTGAGKTNIAMISV

-546 FSHRLSPLNVTVKEL
+546 FSHRLSPLNMTVREL

-595 SLSKLV
+595 SLSMLV

-650 LEVAQFLRVNPDAGL
+650 LEVAQFLRVSPETGL

-681 IGISEH
+681 IGISEQ
-687 NFQARTNLLNEICY
+687 NFAARKDLLNEICY
-701 NKVVD
+701 KKVVD
-706 SLRHGHQAMVF
+706 SLKQGHQAMVF
-717 VHSRKDTGK
+717 VHSRKDTAK
-726 TADKLVELAQ
+726 TAEKLVELARNNEDVELFR
-736 KNDELELFMNDTHPQ
+736 NDEHPQ
-751 FELIKREVLKSR
+751 FALFKKEVMKSR
-763 NKQVVQLFE
+763 NKDLVELFGS
-772 HGIGVHHAG
+772 GIGVHHAG
-781 MLRTDRGLTERL
+781 MLRADRGLTERL

-820 IKGTQLYDAK
+820 IKGTQLYDPK
-830 AGGWRDL
+830 AGGWRDI

-857 GEGIIITTHEKLS
+857 GEGIIITSHEKLA
-870 YYLRLLTSQLPIE
+870 YYLRLLTCQLPIE

-889 LRDNLNAE
+889 LKDNLNAE
-897 VVLGTVTNVK
+897 VALGTVTNVK

-922 KMNPLAYGIGWDEVI
+922 RQNPLAYGIGWDEVI
-937 ADPSLTSKQRSLV
+937 EDPSLSLKQRALV
-950 ADAAR
+950 TDAAR

-983 FYIRYSSVETYNE
+983 FYIQYSSVETYNE
-996 MLRRH
+996 LLRRH

-1022 RDEEQNELE
+1022 REEEQNELE
-1031 NMVRTSC
+1031 MLLRSSC
-1038 PLEVKGG
+1038 PLEVRGG
-1045 PTNKHGKVSILIQ
+1045 PSNKHGKISILIQ
-1058 LYISRGSIDSFSLI
+1058 LYISRGSIDTFSLV
-1072 SDAAYISAS
+1072 SDASYISAS

-1088 LFEICLRRGWCE
+1088 LFEICLRRGWSE
-1100 MSSFMLD
+1100 MSLFMLE

-1128 DISPEILRKLE
+1128 DLSAEILRKLE
-1139 ERGADLDRLLEME
+1139 ERGSDLDHLQEME
-1152 EKDIGAL
+1152 EKDIGTL
-1159 IRYAPGGRFLRVIWI
+1159 IRYAPGGRLVKQYLGYFPRIQLSATVSPITRTVLKL
-1174 EISQVDLLIAPDFIW
+1174 DLLIIPEFIW

-1198 HWWILVEDSENDHIY
+1198 RWWILVEDSENDHIY
-1213 HSELFTLTKR
+1213 HSELLTLTKR
-1223 MARAE
+1223 MIRGE
-1228 PQKLSFTVPIFEP
+1228 PHKLSFTVPIFEP

-1255 MHAEALYTISF
+1255 LHAESFYTISF
-1266 HNLQLPEGR
+1266 HNLALPEAR

-1289 TALGNKTY
+1289 TSLGNNTY
-1297 EALYKFSHFNP
+1297 EALYSFSHFNP
-1308 IQTQSFHVLYH
+1308 IQTQIFHILYH
-1319 MEENILLGAPTGS
+1319 SDNNVLLGAPTGS
-1332 GKTISAEL
+1332 GKTIAAEL
-1340 AMLHLFNTQP
+1340 AMLRLFNTQP

-1362 IVRERMNDWRKR
+1362 IVRERMNDWRKH

-1381 KMVEM
+1381 QMVEM

-1414 RNWHSRSYVT
+1414 RNWHSRGYVT
-1424 KVGLMI
+1424 KVGLVI

-1437 GADRGPILEVQQ
+1437 GADRGPILE
-1449 GWWRKKRVRR
+1449 
-1459 GSPET
+1459 
-1464 GEGLV
+1464 
-1469 SVAETDEG
+1469 
-1477 WRGVQKADRFR
+1477 
-1488 RRLIQGRNSK
+1488 
-1498 NTGPAKMP
+1498 
-1506 ETGEGPASV
+1506 
-1515 AGDRRRPVIVSRMRY
+1515 VIVSRMRY

-1545 TALANAHDLADWLGV
+1545 TALANASDLADWLGV

-1579 HIQAKFLSSYYV
+1579 HIQ
-1591 MNEMLLPPVNSTITS
+1591 
-1606 YMTIIKCLESITF
+1606 
-1619 IQGYPGKFY
+1619 GYPGKYY

-1637 PTYAAICTHSPAKPV
+1637 PAYAAICTHSPTKPV
-1652 LIFVSS
+1652 IIFVSS

-1673 ASDEQPRQFLSVSEE
+1673 ASDEHPRQFLSMTEE
-1688 TLQMILS
+1688 VLQMVLS

-1715 GLNDKDRSL
+1715 GLNERDRSL
-1724 VEELFANNKIQAII
+1724 VEELFANNKIQ
-1738 NLLKNLSFLFG
+1738 
-1749 KNVLVCTSTLAW
+1749 VLVCTSTLAW

-1775 EFYDAKAKRYVDFP
+1775 EYYDGKAKRYVDFP

-1815 HDPKKSFY
+1815 HEPKKSFY

-1840 LHNHINAEIVSGT
+1840 LHEHINAEIVTGT

-1860 IHYLTWTYLFRRL
+1860 MHYLTWTYLFRRL
-1873 MVNPAYYGLEDTGP
+1873 MVNPAYYGLENAEAETLN
-1887 GIVSSYLSSL
+1887 SYLSRL
-1897 VQNTFE
+1897 VQTTFE
-1903 DLEDSGCVKMNEDS
+1903 DLEDSGCIKMDEEN
-1917 VEPMMLGS
+1917 VESMVLGT
-1925 IASQYYLKYMTVS
+1925 IASQYYLSYMTVS

-1950 EVFLHILSGSS
+1950 EMFLHILSGAS
-1961 EYDELPVRHNEAHFS
+1961 EYDELPVRHNEENYNEALSGRVRYMVDKNGLDDPHVKANLLFQAHFS
-1976 QLELPITDYVT
+1976 QLELPISDYVT

-2011 WLSSTITCMH
+2011 WLSASVNCMH
-2021 LLQMVMQGLWFGS
+2021 LLQMVMQGLWFDKDS
-2034 NTSLWMLPCMTDDLV
+2034 SLWMLPCMNEDLQQ
-2049 GSLSRRGISNVQQLL
+2049 SLRKRGISTVQQLL
-2064 DLPRSNLP
+2064 DLPGATLQ
-2072 ALIGS
+2072 AMIG
-2077 SNASRLYQDLDHF
+2077 NFPASRFYQDLQNF
-2090 PRVQVRLKLQKKN
+2090 PCIRMKLRVEKK
-2103 PDDGKA
+2103 DIDGKKSLA
-2109 MTLNIRLEK
+2109 LKIKLEK
-2118 MNSHRKTSRAFTPRF
+2118 TNRKQNRSRAFTPRF

-2157 RVSFSDRLATH
+2157 RVSFTDHLVTH
-2168 MELPSTPNTIQG
+2168 MELPSTLTSVQG
-2180 MKLILVSDCYLG
+2180 MKLMLVSDCYIG
-2192 FEQEHSMEELVEP
+2192 FEQEHSVEELIKSQQTEAGD

>member
-1 MQLQI
+1 MLLQL
-6 PRLTSSLREP
+6 PRFTNSLRDP
-16 FDVDR
+16 FDADE
-21 AYLQRKI
+21 AYLQRKLY
-28 ILQSHKSR
+28 LQNLFNQR
-36 SSANSLE
+36 TSSASSLK
-43 ESDLAKKIVYGWDE
+43 ESELAKKIVYKWDE
-57 ASFEVRQAYKQF
+57 ASTEVRQAYKQF
-69 AGAVGEL
+69 IGAVVEL
-76 IDGEVVSEEFCE
+76 TGGEVVEEEFRE
-88 VALAVYHLF
+88 VALTLYQIFCHHV
-97 GKPAEED
+97 EEEEKY
-104 NNGRRFTEKKL
+104 RRIRKYRV
-115 ELQKLLDHAISDAS
+115 ELDKLLGRVVSDAS
-129 LQKVASLAHRLS
+129 LRNVSLLAQKLLS
-141 LLQSNNEI
+141 LQPNHQEAASYPESQI
-149 RDRFVPGN
+149 
-157 QVNGS
+157 NGTG
-162 ADDVEFGANL
+162 DDMEFGADL
-172 VFRPPARFVVD
+172 VFRPPARFLVD
-183 VSLEDG
+183 VSLED
-189 ELWGEESALP
+189 EDLIEV
-199 FSLLQEG
+199 
-206 GYDCSDTTKYDSTAD
+206 STAHSSIPHGWYGND
-221 GKHFDLRWLRN
+221 NNTNYHPESVKGNFDLNWLRDA
-232 ECDKIVKGST
+232 CDVIVKGSS
-242 SQLPQDELAMAI
+242 SQLPRDELAMAI
-254 CRVLDSEKHGDEIAG
+254 CRVLDSEKAGDEIAG
-269 DLLDLVGEGAFETV
+269 DLLDLVGDSAFETV
-283 QDLVSFIML
+283 QDLIT
-292 DAVGVCSDCV
+292 
-302 GIDVEVCSNC
+302 
-312 IGKFLL
+312 
-318 PSQHRKELVDAVH
+318 HRKELVDAVH
-331 HGLLVVKSDKTA
+331 HGMFVLRSDQKVPG
-343 TNSQSRMPSYGTQV
+343 SQLRMPSYGTQV

-365 QIDKLRRKEEKR
+365 QIDKLRRKEGKKQ
-377 SRRGADYGLED
+377 RRGTDQGND
-388 DFSATSF
+388 DELSSMSF
-395 SSLLQASEKRSPFD
+395 SSLIQASEKRSIFD
-409 DLIGSGEGSA
+409 DLIGTGGESN

-424 QGTVRKHYK
+424 QGTVKRHHK
-433 GYEEVIIPPTPTAP
+433 GYEEVTIPPTQTAP

-461 EIAQAAFHGYK
+461 DFAQAAFQGYK

-482 QTTYHTNENILVC
+482 QTTYYTNENILVC
-495 APTGAGKTNIAMIAV
+495 APTGAGKTNIAMVAV
-510 LHEIGQHFKDGY
+510 LHEIGQHFKDGF

-540 AEVTST
+540 AEVTRT
-546 FSHRLSPLNVTVKEL
+546 FSHRLAPLNMVVKEL

-567 SKSELE
+567 SKNELE

-595 SLSKLV
+595 SLSMLV

-635 TMIRIVGLSA
+635 SMIRIVGLSA

-650 LEVAQFLRVNPDAGL
+650 LEVAQFLRVNPEAGL

-681 IGISEH
+681 IGISEP
-687 NFQARTNLLNEICY
+687 NFRARIELQNEICY

-706 SLRHGHQAMVF
+706 SLKNGYQAMVF

-726 TADKLVELAQ
+726 TAEKLVELA
-736 KNDELELFMNDTHPQ
+736 KINEGLELFRNEDHPQ
-751 FELIKREVLKSR
+751 YQLIKKDVLKSR
-763 NKQVVQLFE
+763 NRELVQLFDNGV
-772 HGIGVHHAG
+772 GIHHAG
-781 MLRTDRGLTERL
+781 MLRSDRGLTEKL
-793 FSGGLL
+793 FSEGLL

-820 IKGTQLYDAK
+820 IKGTQLYDPK

-857 GEGIIITTHEKLS
+857 GEGIIITSHDKLA

-889 LRDNLNAE
+889 LKDNLNAE
-897 VVLGTVTNVK
+897 VALGTVTNVK

-937 ADPSLTSKQRSLV
+937 ADPSLSLKQRSLV
-950 ADAAR
+950 TDAAR
-955 ALDKAKMMRF
+955 SLDKAKMMRF

-983 FYIRYSSVETYNE
+983 FYIQYSSVETYNE

-1031 NMVRTSC
+1031 KLVQTSC

-1045 PTNKHGKVSILIQ
+1045 PSNKHGKVSILIQ

-1081 LARIMRA
+1081 LGRIMRA

-1100 MSSFMLD
+1100 MTSFMLE

-1128 DISPEILRKLE
+1128 DISLDILRKLE
-1139 ERGADLDRLLEME
+1139 ERGADLDRLQEMQD
-1152 EKDIGAL
+1152 KDIGVL
-1159 IRYAPGGRFLRVIWI
+1159 IRYGPGGRLVKQYLSNFPSVQLSATVSPITRTVLK
-1174 EISQVDLLIAPDFIW
+1174 VDLLITPNFVW
-1189 KDRFHGAAQ
+1189 KDRFHGSSER
-1198 HWWILVEDSENDHIY
+1198 WWILVEDSENDHIY

-1223 MARAE
+1223 MARTEA
-1228 PQKLSFTVPIFEP
+1228 QKLTFTVPIFEP

-1255 MHAEALYTISF
+1255 LQAEALYTISF
-1266 HNLQLPEGR
+1266 HNLALPEGH

-1289 TALGNKTY
+1289 TALGNNAY
-1297 EALYKFSHFNP
+1297 EALYSFSHFNP
-1308 IQTQSFHVLYH
+1308 IQTQAFHVLYH
-1319 MEENILLGAPTGS
+1319 TENNVLLGAPTGS

-1362 IVRERMNDWRKR
+1362 IVRERMTDWKKR

-1391 PDLMALLSA
+1391 PDMKALMSA

-1414 RNWHSRSYVT
+1414 RNWHSRGYVT
-1424 KVGLMI
+1424 KVGLVI

-1437 GADRGPILEVQQ
+1437 GADRGPILEV
-1449 GWWRKKRVRR
+1449 
-1459 GSPET
+1459 
-1464 GEGLV
+1464 
-1469 SVAETDEG
+1469 
-1477 WRGVQKADRFR
+1477 
-1488 RRLIQGRNSK
+1488 
-1498 NTGPAKMP
+1498 
-1506 ETGEGPASV
+1506 
-1515 AGDRRRPVIVSRMRY
+1515 IVSRMRY
-1530 ISSQTERAVRFVGLS
+1530 ISSQTERSVRFVGLS
-1545 TALANAHDLADWLGV
+1545 TALANAHDLSDWLGV
-1560 GEIGL
+1560 GENGL

-1579 HIQAKFLSSYYV
+1579 H
-1591 MNEMLLPPVNSTITS
+1591 
-1606 YMTIIKCLESITF
+1606 

-1637 PTYAAICTHSPAKPV
+1637 PTYAAISTHSPTKPV

-1673 ASDEQPRQFLSVSEE
+1673 ASDEHPRQFLSMAEE
-1688 TLQMILS
+1688 ALQMILS
-1695 QVTDQNLRHTLQFG
+1695 QVADQNLRHTLQFG

-1724 VEELFANNKIQAII
+1724 VEELFVNNKIQ
-1738 NLLKNLSFLFG
+1738 
-1749 KNVLVCTSTLAW
+1749 VLVCTSTLAW

-1775 EFYDAKAKRYVDFP
+1775 EFYDAKTKRYVDFP

-1815 HDPKKSFY
+1815 HEPKKSFY

-1840 LHNHINAEIVSGT
+1840 LHDHMNAEIVSGT
-1853 ICHKEDA
+1853 ISHKEDA
-1860 IHYLTWTYLFRRL
+1860 VHYLTWTYLFRRL
-1873 MVNPAYYGLEDTGP
+1873 TVNPAYYGLEGTEHGSL
-1887 GIVSSYLSSL
+1887 SSYLSSL

-1903 DLEDSGCVKMNEDS
+1903 DLEDAGCIKITEDS
-1917 VEPMMLGS
+1917 VVTTMLGS
-1925 IASQYYLKYMTVS
+1925 MASQYYLKYMTVS

-1950 EVFLHILSGSS
+1950 EVFLLILSGAS
-1961 EYDELPVRHNEAHFS
+1961 EYDELPVRHNEENFNEALSEKVPYEVDQNSLDDPHVKANLLFQAHFS
-1976 QLELPITDYVT
+1976 QLELPISDYIT

-1997 RIIQAMIDICANSG
+1997 RIIRAMIDICANSG
-2011 WLSSTITCMH
+2011 WLSSTITCMR
-2021 LLQMVMQGLWFGS
+2021 LMQMVMQGLWFNRDS
-2034 NTSLWMLPCMTDDLV
+2034 HLWMLPHMTDDLLNLLLKN
-2049 GSLSRRGISNVQQLL
+2049 SISTVQQLL
-2064 DLPRSNLP
+2064 VLSKNNLQS
-2072 ALIGS
+2072 LVGS
-2077 SNASRLYQDLDHF
+2077 LTASRLYQDLQNF
-2090 PRVQVRLKLQKKN
+2090 PSVQVKLKSPRREPNSVSL
-2103 PDDGKA
+2103 PS
-2109 MTLNIRLEK
+2109 LNVRLERTNLRNK
-2118 MNSHRKTSRAFTPRF
+2118 SSRAFTPRF
-2133 PKLKDEAWWLVLG
+2133 PKVKEEAWWLILG
-2146 NTSTSELYALK
+2146 NTSTSELYAVK
-2157 RVSFSDRLATH
+2157 HVSFSDWLVTH
-2168 MELPSTPNTIQG
+2168 MKLPSTTYTLKG

-2192 FEQEHSMEELVEP
+2192 FEQEYSVEDIIESQQLEPGN

>member
-1 MQLQI
+1 MLVQL
-6 PRLTSSLREP
+6 PRLTNSLREP
-16 FDVDR
+16 FDVDH
-21 AYLQRKI
+21 AYLQRKL
-28 ILQSHKSR
+28 ILHSHKPRNSA
-36 SSANSLE
+36 SSVD
-43 ESDLAKKIVYGWDE
+43 ESELARKIVHRWEE
-57 ASFEVRQAYKQF
+57 ASVELRQAYKQF
-69 AGAVGEL
+69 IGGVVEL
-76 IDGEVVSEEFCE
+76 IDGELPSEEFRE
-88 VALAVYHLF
+88 VALTVYRLF
-97 GKPAEED
+97 GGEEEAFDRNIAEK
-104 NNGRRFTEKKL
+104 RP
-115 ELQKLLDHAISDAS
+115 ELQKLIGHAVSDSKLRKA
-129 LQKVASLAHRLS
+129 ASLARTLFA
-141 LLQSNNEI
+141 LQPINHEKATISEGSVNESSEDI
-149 RDRFVPGN
+149 
-157 QVNGS
+157 
-162 ADDVEFGANL
+162 EFGADL
-172 VFRPPARFVVD
+172 VFQAPARFLVD
-183 VSLEDG
+183 ISFEDVLAEERSASSSSHHEGWYGRPEFIPEYSVSDG
-189 ELWGEESALP
+189 GRFNL
-199 FSLLQEG
+199 
-206 GYDCSDTTKYDSTAD
+206 T
-221 GKHFDLRWLRN
+221 WLRDA
-232 ECDKIVKGST
+232 CDHITKKST
-242 SQLPQDELAMAI
+242 SQLSRDELALAI
-254 CRVLDSEKHGDEIAG
+254 CQVLDSDKPGEEIAS
-269 DLLDLVGEGAFETV
+269 DLLDLVGDSEFETV
-283 QDLVSFIML
+283 QDLIS
-292 DAVGVCSDCV
+292 
-302 GIDVEVCSNC
+302 
-312 IGKFLL
+312 
-318 PSQHRKELVDAVH
+318 HRKELVDCIH
-331 HGLLVVKSDKTA
+331 HGLLILKSDKVSLT
-343 TNSQSRMPSYGTQV
+343 SQSRMPSYGTQV
-357 TVQTESER
+357 TVQTESEK

-377 SRRGADYGLED
+377 HRRGAEYGAEGDL
-388 DFSATSF
+388 SAVNF
-395 SSLLQASEKRSPFD
+395 SSLLQASERKSPFD
-409 DLIGSGEGSA
+409 DLIGSGQGSQSLA
-419 ATALP
+419 VSALP
-424 QGTVRKHYK
+424 QGTVRKHRK
-433 GYEEVIIPPTPTAP
+433 GYEEVIIPPTPAAQ

-454 IEIKELD
+454 IEIRELD
-461 EIAQAAFHGYK
+461 DFAQAAFRGYK

-482 QTTYHTNENILVC
+482 QTVYHTNENILVC
-495 APTGAGKTNIAMIAV
+495 APTGAGKTNIAMISI

-546 FSHRLSPLNVTVKEL
+546 FSHRLSPLNMTVKEL

-567 SKSELE
+567 SRNELE

-595 SLSKLV
+595 SLSMLV

-650 LEVAQFLRVNPDAGL
+650 LEVAQFLRVNPETGL

-681 IGISEH
+681 IGISEQ
-687 NFQARTNLLNEICY
+687 NFAARNELLNEICY
-701 NKVVD
+701 KKVVE
-706 SLRHGHQAMVF
+706 SLRQGHQAMVF
-717 VHSRKDTGK
+717 VHSRKDTAK
-726 TADKLVELAQ
+726 TAEKLVELARRFE
-736 KNDELELFMNDTHPQ
+736 DLDLFSNDTHPQ
-751 FELIKREVLKSR
+751 SSLVKKEVIKSR
-763 NKQVVQLFE
+763 NKDLVELFAFAV
-772 HGIGVHHAG
+772 GVHHAG
-781 MLRTDRGLTERL
+781 MLRADRGLTERL
-793 FSGGLL
+793 FSDGLL

-820 IKGTQLYDAK
+820 IKGTQLYDPK

-857 GEGIIITTHEKLS
+857 GEGIIITSHDKLA
-870 YYLRLLTSQLPIE
+870 YYLRLLTCQLPIE
-883 SQFISS
+883 SQALWLETNIRVIDDVVGVWKITKSWVSLWVSTLKEFKAYSLSAFISS
-889 LRDNLNAE
+889 LKDNLNAE
-897 VVLGTVTNVK
+897 VALGTVTNVK

-922 KMNPLAYGIGWDEVI
+922 RQNPLAYGIGWDEVI
-937 ADPSLTSKQRSLV
+937 ADPTLSLKQRALV
-950 ADAAR
+950 TDAAR
-955 ALDKAKMMRF
+955 SLDKAKMMRF

-983 FYIRYSSVETYNE
+983 FYIQYSSVETYNE

-1001 MNDSEVI
+1001 MSDSEVI
-1008 DMVAHSS
+1008 DMVARSS

-1022 RDEEQNELE
+1022 REEEQNELE
-1031 NMVRTSC
+1031 MLVRTSC

-1045 PTNKHGKVSILIQ
+1045 PSNKHGKIAILIQ
-1058 LYISRGSIDSFSLI
+1058 LYISRGSIDSFSLV

-1100 MSSFMLD
+1100 MTLFMLE

-1113 RQIWPHQHPLRQFDK
+1113 RQIWPHQHPLRQYEK
-1128 DISPEILRKLE
+1128 DISAEVLRKLE
-1139 ERGADLDRLLEME
+1139 ERGADLYRLQDMQ

-1159 IRYAPGGRFLRVIWI
+1159 VRYAPGGRVVRQYLGYFPWI
-1174 EISQVDLLIAPDFIW
+1174 QLSATVSPITRTVLKVDLLITPDFIW

-1198 HWWILVEDSENDHIY
+1198 RWWILVEDTENDHIY
-1213 HSELFTLTKR
+1213 HSDLFTLTKR
-1223 MARAE
+1223 MAKGE

-1255 MHAEALYTISF
+1255 LQAEAFYTISF
-1266 HNLQLPEGR
+1266 SNLALPEAR

-1289 TALGNKTY
+1289 TALGNSTY

-1308 IQTQSFHVLYH
+1308 IQTQAFHVLYH
-1319 MEENILLGAPTGS
+1319 TDNNVLLGAPTGS

-1340 AMLHLFNTQP
+1340 AMLRLFNTQP

-1362 IVRERMNDWRKR
+1362 IVRERMNDWRKG
-1374 LVSQLGK
+1374 LVPQLGK
-1381 KMVEM
+1381 EMVEM

-1391 PDLMALLSA
+1391 PDMMALLSA

-1414 RNWHSRSYVT
+1414 RNWHSRNYVK

-1437 GADRGPILEVQQ
+1437 GADRGPILE
-1449 GWWRKKRVRR
+1449 
-1459 GSPET
+1459 
-1464 GEGLV
+1464 
-1469 SVAETDEG
+1469 
-1477 WRGVQKADRFR
+1477 
-1488 RRLIQGRNSK
+1488 
-1498 NTGPAKMP
+1498 
-1506 ETGEGPASV
+1506 
-1515 AGDRRRPVIVSRMRY
+1515 VIVSRMRY

-1545 TALANAHDLADWLGV
+1545 TALANASDLADWLGV

-1579 HIQAKFLSSYYV
+1579 HIQASGFIDSS
-1591 MNEMLLPPVNSTITS
+1591 E
-1606 YMTIIKCLESITF
+1606 
-1619 IQGYPGKFY
+1619 GYPGKFY

-1637 PTYAAICTHSPAKPV
+1637 PAYAAICTHSPTKPV

-1673 ASDEQPRQFLSVSEE
+1673 ASDEHPRQFLSMAEE
-1688 TLQMILS
+1688 ALQMVLS

-1724 VEELFANNKIQAII
+1724 VEELFSNNKIQ
-1738 NLLKNLSFLFG
+1738 
-1749 KNVLVCTSTLAW
+1749 VLICTSTLAW

-1775 EFYDAKAKRYVDFP
+1775 EYYDGKTKRYVDFP

-1815 HDPKKSFY
+1815 HEPKKSFY

-1840 LHNHINAEIVSGT
+1840 LHDHMNAEIVSGT

-1860 IHYLTWTYLFRRL
+1860 VHYLTWTYLFRRL
-1873 MVNPAYYGLEDTGP
+1873 MINPAYYGLETKEP
-1887 GIVSSYLSSL
+1887 EILSSYLSRF
-1897 VQNTFE
+1897 VQTTFE
-1903 DLEDSGCVKMNEDS
+1903 DLEDSGCIKMNEDS

-1925 IASQYYLKYMTVS
+1925 IASQYYLSYMTVS

-1950 EVFLHILSGSS
+1950 EVFLHILSGAS
-1961 EYDELPVRHNEAHFS
+1961 EYNELPVRHNEENYNEALSNRVRYMVDKDRYDDPHVKANLLFQAHFS
-1976 QLELPITDYVT
+1976 QLELPISDYVT

-2011 WLSSTITCMH
+2011 WLSSSITCMH
-2021 LLQMVMQGLWFGS
+2021 LLQMIMQGLWS
-2034 NTSLWMLPCMTDDLV
+2034 EKDSSLWMLPCMNVELAE
-2049 GSLSRRGISNVQQLL
+2049 SLSTRGISSLQQLL
-2064 DLPRSNLP
+2064 NFPKSTLQTM
-2072 ALIGS
+2072 IG
-2077 SNASRLYQDLDHF
+2077 NFPASRLFQDMQYF
-2090 PRVQVRLKLQKKN
+2090 PNVQVKLRLQQREN
-2103 PDDGKA
+2103 NGARSPS
-2109 MTLNIRLEK
+2109 LNIRLEK
-2118 MNSHRKTSRAFTPRF
+2118 KNPRRKASRAFAPRF
-2133 PKLKDEAWWLVLG
+2133 PKVKDEAWWLILC
-2146 NTSTSELYALK
+2146 NPSTSELHALK
-2157 RVSFSDRLATH
+2157 RVSFSDHLLTH
-2168 MELPSTPNTIQG
+2168 MELPSDPTVQQG
-2180 MKLILVSDCYLG
+2180 MKLILVSDCYIG
-2192 FEQEHSMEELVEP
+2192 FEQEHSIGEQT

>member
-1 MQLQI
+1 M
-6 PRLTSSLREP
+6 
-16 FDVDR
+16 
-21 AYLQRKI
+21 
-28 ILQSHKSR
+28 
-36 SSANSLE
+36 
-43 ESDLAKKIVYGWDE
+43 
-57 ASFEVRQAYKQF
+57 
-69 AGAVGEL
+69 EL
-76 IDGEVVSEEFCE
+76 IDGEVQSEEFRE
-88 VALAVYHLF
+88 VALNVYRIF
-97 GKPAEED
+97 GEEESAD
-104 NNGRRFTEKKL
+104 SNFTQKKSK
-115 ELQKLLDHAISDAS
+115 LQKLIGHAVSDAR
-129 LQKVASLAHRLS
+129 LQKVAALSQRLYG
-141 LLQSNNEI
+141 LQPRNSGAAIIVESHVI
-149 RDRFVPGN
+149 
-157 QVNGS
+157 GS
-162 ADDVEFGANL
+162 GDDLEFGADL
-172 VFRPPARFVVD
+172 AFQAPARFLVD
-183 VSLEDG
+183 TSLEDG
-189 ELWGEESALP
+189 EMLGEESAAPLSMFHDGWYDHGDP
-199 FSLLQEG
+199 GQNHSTTDG
-206 GYDCSDTTKYDSTAD
+206 GN
-221 GKHFDLRWLRN
+221 FDLSWLRDA
-232 ECDKIVKGST
+232 CDQIVGEST
-242 SQLPQDELAMAI
+242 SQLSQDDLPMAI
-254 CRVLDSEKHGDEIAG
+254 CRVLDSDKPGEEIAS
-269 DLLDLVGEGAFETV
+269 DLLDLVGDGAFEIV
-283 QDLVSFIML
+283 QDL
-292 DAVGVCSDCV
+292 
-302 GIDVEVCSNC
+302 
-312 IGKFLL
+312 LL
-318 PSQHRKELVDAVH
+318 HRKELVDAIH
-331 HGLLVVKSDKTA
+331 RGFSLLKSDKTA
-343 TNSQSRMPSYGTQV
+343 SNTQSRMPSYGTQV
-357 TVQTESER
+357 TIQTESEK

-377 SRRGADYGLED
+377 NRRGTEHGVESDVSVA
-388 DFSATSF
+388 SF
-395 SSLLQASEKRSPFD
+395 SSLLQASERKNPFD
-409 DLIGSGEGSA
+409 NLIGSGPGPHSLSV
-419 ATALP
+419 TALP

-433 GYEEVIIPPTPTAP
+433 GYEEVIIPPTPTTE

-461 EIAQAAFHGYK
+461 DFAQAAFHGYK
-472 SLNRIQSRIF
+472 SLNRIQSWIF
-482 QTTYHTNENILVC
+482 QTVYYTNENILVC
-495 APTGAGKTNIAMIAV
+495 APTGAGKTNIAMISV

-546 FSHRLSPLNVTVKEL
+546 FSHRLSPLNMTVREL

-595 SLSKLV
+595 SLSMLV

-650 LEVAQFLRVNPDAGL
+650 LEVAQFLRVSPETGL

-681 IGISEH
+681 IGISEQ
-687 NFQARTNLLNEICY
+687 NFAARNDLLNEICY
-701 NKVVD
+701 KKVVD
-706 SLRHGHQAMVF
+706 SLKQGHQAMVF
-717 VHSRKDTGK
+717 VHSRKDTAK
-726 TADKLVELAQ
+726 TAEKLVELAR
-736 KNDELELFMNDTHPQ
+736 NNEDLELFRNDEHPQ
-751 FELIKREVLKSR
+751 FALFKKEVMKSR
-763 NKQVVQLFE
+763 NKDLVELF
-772 HGIGVHHAG
+772 GSGVGVHHAG
-781 MLRTDRGLTERL
+781 MLRADRGLTERL

-820 IKGTQLYDAK
+820 IKGTQLYDPK

-857 GEGIIITTHEKLS
+857 GEGIIITSHDKLA

-889 LRDNLNAE
+889 LKDNLNAE
-897 VVLGTVTNVK
+897 VALGTVTNVK

-922 KMNPLAYGIGWDEVI
+922 RQNPLAYGIGWDEVI
-937 ADPSLTSKQRSLV
+937 EDPSLSLKQRALV
-950 ADAAR
+950 TDAAR

-983 FYIRYSSVETYNE
+983 FYIQYSSVETYNE
-996 MLRRH
+996 LLRRH

-1022 RDEEQNELE
+1022 REEEQNELE
-1031 NMVRTSC
+1031 MLLRSSC
-1038 PLEVKGG
+1038 PLEVRGG
-1045 PTNKHGKVSILIQ
+1045 PSNKHGKISILIQ
-1058 LYISRGSIDSFSLI
+1058 LYISRGSIDTFSLV
-1072 SDAAYISAS
+1072 SDASYISAS

-1088 LFEICLRRGWCE
+1088 LFEICLRRGWSE
-1100 MSSFMLD
+1100 MSLFMLE

-1128 DISPEILRKLE
+1128 DLSAEILRKLE
-1139 ERGADLDRLLEME
+1139 ERGYDLDHLQEME
-1152 EKDIGAL
+1152 EKDIGTL
-1159 IRYAPGGRFLRVIWI
+1159 IRYAPGGRLVKQYLGYFPRIQLSATVSPITRTVLKL
-1174 EISQVDLLIAPDFIW
+1174 DLLIIPEFIW

-1198 HWWILVEDSENDHIY
+1198 RWWILVEDSENDHIY
-1213 HSELFTLTKR
+1213 HSELLTLTKR
-1223 MARAE
+1223 MIRGE
-1228 PQKLSFTVPIFEP
+1228 PHKLSFTVPIFEP

-1255 MHAEALYTISF
+1255 LHAESFYTISF
-1266 HNLQLPEGR
+1266 HNLALPEAR

-1289 TALGNKTY
+1289 TSLGNKTY
-1297 EALYKFSHFNP
+1297 EALYSFSHFNP
-1308 IQTQSFHVLYH
+1308 IQTQIFHILYH
-1319 MEENILLGAPTGS
+1319 SDNNVLLGAPTGS
-1332 GKTISAEL
+1332 GKTIAAEL
-1340 AMLHLFNTQP
+1340 AMLRLFNTQP

-1362 IVRERMNDWRKR
+1362 IVRERMNDWRKH

-1381 KMVEM
+1381 QMVEM

-1424 KVGLMI
+1424 KVGLVI

-1437 GADRGPILEVQQ
+1437 GADRGPILE
-1449 GWWRKKRVRR
+1449 
-1459 GSPET
+1459 
-1464 GEGLV
+1464 
-1469 SVAETDEG
+1469 
-1477 WRGVQKADRFR
+1477 
-1488 RRLIQGRNSK
+1488 
-1498 NTGPAKMP
+1498 
-1506 ETGEGPASV
+1506 
-1515 AGDRRRPVIVSRMRY
+1515 VIVSRMRY

-1545 TALANAHDLADWLGV
+1545 TALANASDLADWLGV

-1579 HIQAKFLSSYYV
+1579 HIQ
-1591 MNEMLLPPVNSTITS
+1591 
-1606 YMTIIKCLESITF
+1606 
-1619 IQGYPGKFY
+1619 GYPGKYY

-1637 PTYAAICTHSPAKPV
+1637 PAYAAICTHSPTKPV
-1652 LIFVSS
+1652 IIFVSS

-1673 ASDEQPRQFLSVSEE
+1673 ASDEHPRQFLTMTEE
-1688 TLQMILS
+1688 VLQMVLS

-1715 GLNDKDRSL
+1715 GLNERDRSL
-1724 VEELFANNKIQAII
+1724 VEELFANNKIQ
-1738 NLLKNLSFLFG
+1738 
-1749 KNVLVCTSTLAW
+1749 VLVCTSTLAW

-1775 EFYDAKAKRYVDFP
+1775 EYYDGKAKRYADFP

-1815 HDPKKSFY
+1815 HEPKKSFY

-1840 LHNHINAEIVSGT
+1840 LHEHINAEIVTGT

-1860 IHYLTWTYLFRRL
+1860 MHYLTWTYLFRRL
-1873 MVNPAYYGLEDTGP
+1873 MVNPAYYGLENAEAETLN
-1887 GIVSSYLSSL
+1887 SYLSRL
-1897 VQNTFE
+1897 VQTTFE
-1903 DLEDSGCVKMNEDS
+1903 DLEDSGCIKMDEEN
-1917 VEPMMLGS
+1917 VESMVLGT
-1925 IASQYYLKYMTVS
+1925 IASQYYLSYMTVS

-1950 EVFLHILSGSS
+1950 EMFLHILSGAS
-1961 EYDELPVRHNEAHFS
+1961 EYDELPVRHNEENYNEALSGRVRYMVDKNGLDDPHVKANLLFQAHFS
-1976 QLELPITDYVT
+1976 QLELPISDYVT

-2011 WLSSTITCMH
+2011 WLSASVNCMH
-2021 LLQMVMQGLWFGS
+2021 LMQMVMQGLWFDKDS
-2034 NTSLWMLPCMTDDLV
+2034 SLWMLPCMNEDLLQ
-2049 GSLSRRGISNVQQLL
+2049 SLRKGGISTVQQLL
-2064 DLPRSNLP
+2064 DLPGAPLQ
-2072 ALIGS
+2072 AMIG
-2077 SNASRLYQDLDHF
+2077 NFPASRFYQDLQNF
-2090 PRVQVRLKLQKKN
+2090 PCIRMKLRVEKKDIDGRKSLSLKIK
-2103 PDDGKA
+2103 
-2109 MTLNIRLEK
+2109 LEK
-2118 MNSHRKTSRAFTPRF
+2118 TNRKQNRSRAFTPRF

-2157 RVSFSDRLATH
+2157 RVSFTDHLVTH
-2168 MELPSTPNTIQG
+2168 MELPSTLTSVQG
-2180 MKLILVSDCYLG
+2180 MKLMLVSDCYIG
-2192 FEQEHSMEELVEP
+2192 FEQEHSVEELIKSQQTEAGD

>member
-1 MQLQI
+1 M
-6 PRLTSSLREP
+6 
-16 FDVDR
+16 
-21 AYLQRKI
+21 
-28 ILQSHKSR
+28 
-36 SSANSLE
+36 
-43 ESDLAKKIVYGWDE
+43 
-57 ASFEVRQAYKQF
+57 
-69 AGAVGEL
+69 EL
-76 IDGEVVSEEFCE
+76 IDGEVQSEEFRE
-88 VALAVYHLF
+88 VALNVYRIF
-97 GKPAEED
+97 GEEESAD
-104 NNGRRFTEKKL
+104 GNFTQKKSK
-115 ELQKLLDHAISDAS
+115 LQKLIGHAVSDAR
-129 LQKVASLAHRLS
+129 LQKVAALSQRLYG
-141 LLQSNNEI
+141 LQPRNSGAALIVESH
-149 RDRFVPGN
+149 
-157 QVNGS
+157 VNGS
-162 ADDVEFGANL
+162 GDDLEFGADL
-172 VFRPPARFVVD
+172 AFQAPARFLVD
-183 VSLEDG
+183 TSLEDG
-189 ELWGEESALP
+189 ELLGEESAAPLSMFHDGWYDHGDP
-199 FSLLQEG
+199 GQNHSTTDG
-206 GYDCSDTTKYDSTAD
+206 GN
-221 GKHFDLRWLRN
+221 FDLSWLRDA
-232 ECDKIVKGST
+232 CDQIVGEST
-242 SQLPQDELAMAI
+242 SQLSQDDLPMAI
-254 CRVLDSEKHGDEIAG
+254 CRVLDSDKPGEEIAG
-269 DLLDLVGEGAFETV
+269 DLLDLVGDSAFEIV
-283 QDLVSFIML
+283 QDLIL
-292 DAVGVCSDCV
+292 
-302 GIDVEVCSNC
+302 
-312 IGKFLL
+312 
-318 PSQHRKELVDAVH
+318 HRKELVDAIH
-331 HGLLVVKSDKTA
+331 RGLSLLKSDKMA
-343 TNSQSRMPSYGTQV
+343 SNSQSRMPSYGTQV
-357 TVQTESER
+357 TIQTESAK

-377 SRRGADYGLED
+377 NRRGTEHGVESDVAV
-388 DFSATSF
+388 ASF
-395 SSLLQASEKRSPFD
+395 SSLLQASERKNPFD
-409 DLIGSGEGSA
+409 NLIGSGPGPHSLSV
-419 ATALP
+419 TALP

-433 GYEEVIIPPTPTAP
+433 GYEEVIIPPTPTTE

-461 EIAQAAFHGYK
+461 DFAQAAFHGYK
-472 SLNRIQSRIF
+472 SLNRIQSWIF
-482 QTTYHTNENILVC
+482 QTVYYTNENILVC
-495 APTGAGKTNIAMIAV
+495 APTGAGKTNIAMISV

-546 FSHRLSPLNVTVKEL
+546 FSHRLSPLNMTVREL

-595 SLSKLV
+595 SLSMLV

-650 LEVAQFLRVNPDAGL
+650 LEVAQFLRVSPETGL

-681 IGISEH
+681 IGISEQ
-687 NFQARTNLLNEICY
+687 NFAARKDLLNEICY
-701 NKVVD
+701 KKVVD
-706 SLRHGHQAMVF
+706 SLKQGHQAMVF
-717 VHSRKDTGK
+717 VHSRKDTAK
-726 TADKLVELAQ
+726 TAEKLVELARNNEDVELFR
-736 KNDELELFMNDTHPQ
+736 NDEHPQ
-751 FELIKREVLKSR
+751 FALFKKEVMKSR
-763 NKQVVQLFE
+763 NKDLVELF
-772 HGIGVHHAG
+772 GSGVGVHHAG
-781 MLRTDRGLTERL
+781 MLRADRGLTERL

-820 IKGTQLYDAK
+820 IKGTQLYDPK

-857 GEGIIITTHEKLS
+857 GEGIIITSHEKLA
-870 YYLRLLTSQLPIE
+870 YYLRLLTCQLPIE

-889 LRDNLNAE
+889 LKDNLNAE
-897 VVLGTVTNVK
+897 VALGTVTNVK

-922 KMNPLAYGIGWDEVI
+922 RQNPLAYGIGWDEVI
-937 ADPSLTSKQRSLV
+937 EDPSLSLKQRALV
-950 ADAAR
+950 TDAAR

-983 FYIRYSSVETYNE
+983 FYIQYSSVETYNE
-996 MLRRH
+996 LLRRH

-1022 RDEEQNELE
+1022 REEEQNELE
-1031 NMVRTSC
+1031 MLLRSSC
-1038 PLEVKGG
+1038 PLEVRGG
-1045 PTNKHGKVSILIQ
+1045 PSNKHGKISILIQ
-1058 LYISRGSIDSFSLI
+1058 LYISRGSIDTFSLV
-1072 SDAAYISAS
+1072 SDASYISAS

-1088 LFEICLRRGWCE
+1088 LFEICLRRGWSE
-1100 MSSFMLD
+1100 MSLFMLE

-1128 DISPEILRKLE
+1128 DLSAEILRKLE
-1139 ERGADLDRLLEME
+1139 ERGSDLDHLQEME
-1152 EKDIGAL
+1152 EKDIGTL
-1159 IRYAPGGRFLRVIWI
+1159 IRYAPGGRLVKQYLGYFPRIQLSATVSPITRTVLKL
-1174 EISQVDLLIAPDFIW
+1174 DLLIIPEFIW

-1198 HWWILVEDSENDHIY
+1198 RWWILVEDSENDHIY
-1213 HSELFTLTKR
+1213 HSELLTLTKR
-1223 MARAE
+1223 MIRGE
-1228 PQKLSFTVPIFEP
+1228 PHKLSFTVPIFEP

-1255 MHAEALYTISF
+1255 LHAESFYTISF
-1266 HNLQLPEGR
+1266 HNLALPEAR

-1289 TALGNKTY
+1289 TSLGNNTY
-1297 EALYKFSHFNP
+1297 EALYSFSHFNP
-1308 IQTQSFHVLYH
+1308 IQTQIFHILYH
-1319 MEENILLGAPTGS
+1319 SDNNVLLGAPTGS
-1332 GKTISAEL
+1332 GKTIAAEL
-1340 AMLHLFNTQP
+1340 AMLRLFSTQP

-1362 IVRERMNDWRKR
+1362 IVRERMNDWRKH

-1381 KMVEM
+1381 QMVEM

-1424 KVGLMI
+1424 KVGLVI

-1437 GADRGPILEVQQ
+1437 GADRGPILE
-1449 GWWRKKRVRR
+1449 
-1459 GSPET
+1459 
-1464 GEGLV
+1464 
-1469 SVAETDEG
+1469 
-1477 WRGVQKADRFR
+1477 
-1488 RRLIQGRNSK
+1488 
-1498 NTGPAKMP
+1498 
-1506 ETGEGPASV
+1506 
-1515 AGDRRRPVIVSRMRY
+1515 VIVSRMRY

-1545 TALANAHDLADWLGV
+1545 TALANASDLADWLGV

-1579 HIQAKFLSSYYV
+1579 HIQ
-1591 MNEMLLPPVNSTITS
+1591 
-1606 YMTIIKCLESITF
+1606 
-1619 IQGYPGKFY
+1619 GYPGKYY

-1637 PTYAAICTHSPAKPV
+1637 PAYAAICTHSPTKPV
-1652 LIFVSS
+1652 IIFVSS

-1673 ASDEQPRQFLSVSEE
+1673 ASDEHPRQFLSMTEE
-1688 TLQMILS
+1688 VLQMVLS

-1715 GLNDKDRSL
+1715 GLNERDRSL
-1724 VEELFANNKIQAII
+1724 VEELFANNKIQ
-1738 NLLKNLSFLFG
+1738 
-1749 KNVLVCTSTLAW
+1749 VLVCTSTLAW

-1775 EFYDAKAKRYVDFP
+1775 EYYDGKAKRYVDFP

-1815 HDPKKSFY
+1815 HEPKKSFY

-1840 LHNHINAEIVSGT
+1840 LHEHINAEIVTGT

-1860 IHYLTWTYLFRRL
+1860 MHYLTWTYLFRRL
-1873 MVNPAYYGLEDTGP
+1873 MVNPAYYGLENAEAETLN
-1887 GIVSSYLSSL
+1887 SYLSRL
-1897 VQNTFE
+1897 VQTTFE
-1903 DLEDSGCVKMNEDS
+1903 DLEDSGCIKMDEEN
-1917 VEPMMLGS
+1917 VESMVLGT
-1925 IASQYYLKYMTVS
+1925 IASQYYLSYMTVS

-1950 EVFLHILSGSS
+1950 EMFLHILSGAS
-1961 EYDELPVRHNEAHFS
+1961 EYDELPVRHNEENYNEALSGRVRYMVDKNGLDDPHVKANLLFQAHFS
-1976 QLELPITDYVT
+1976 QLELPISDYVT

-2011 WLSSTITCMH
+2011 WLSASVNCMH
-2021 LLQMVMQGLWFGS
+2021 LLQMVMQGLWFDKDS
-2034 NTSLWMLPCMTDDLV
+2034 SLWMLPCMNEDLQQ
-2049 GSLSRRGISNVQQLL
+2049 SLRKRGISTVQQLL
-2064 DLPRSNLP
+2064 DLPGATLQ
-2072 ALIGS
+2072 AMIG
-2077 SNASRLYQDLDHF
+2077 NFPASRFYQDLQNF
-2090 PRVQVRLKLQKKN
+2090 PCIRMKLRVEKKDIDGRKSLALKIK
-2103 PDDGKA
+2103 
-2109 MTLNIRLEK
+2109 LEK
-2118 MNSHRKTSRAFTPRF
+2118 TNRKQNRSRAFTPRF

-2157 RVSFSDRLATH
+2157 RVSFTDHLVTH
-2168 MELPSTPNTIQG
+2168 MELPSTLTSVQG
-2180 MKLILVSDCYLG
+2180 MKLMLVSDCYIG
-2192 FEQEHSMEELVEP
+2192 FEQEHSVEELIKSQQTEAGD

>member
-1 MQLQI
+1 MLFQL
-6 PRLTSSLREP
+6 PRLTNALREP
-16 FDVDR
+16 FDADQ
-21 AYLQRKI
+21 AYLHRKA
-28 ILQSHKSR
+28 ILQNLKSR
-36 SSANSLE
+36 STATSLE
-43 ESDLAKKIVYGWDE
+43 ESELARKIVYKWDE
-57 ASFEVRQAYKQF
+57 ASPELRQAYKQF
-69 AGAVGEL
+69 VGTVVEL
-76 IDGEVVSEEFCE
+76 MKGEIVSEEFRE
-88 VALAVYHLF
+88 VAFNVYRLF
-97 GKPAEED
+97 SGPMVESEEH
-104 NNGRRFTEKKL
+104 RSIAEKKL
-115 ELQKLLDHAISDAS
+115 DLQKLVGYPVSDSS
-129 LQKVASLAHRLS
+129 LSRVASLAQGLYELQNNHPGIETAS
-141 LLQSNNEI
+141 LTEMC
-149 RDRFVPGN
+149 
-157 QVNGS
+157 NG
-162 ADDVEFGANL
+162 ATDEVEFGSDL
-172 VFRPPARFVVD
+172 VFRPPARFLID
-183 VSLEDG
+183 VSLEDSDFFVETDSVPSSSHETQNDHG
-189 ELWGEESALP
+189 FFSNYRESV
-199 FSLLQEG
+199 SG
-206 GYDCSDTTKYDSTAD
+206 GK
-221 GKHFDLRWLRN
+221 FDLSWLGDA
-232 ECDKIVKGST
+232 CDKIVRGST
-242 SQLPQDELAMAI
+242 SQLPRDELAMAI
-254 CRVLDSEKHGDEIAG
+254 CRVLDSDKPGDEIAG
-269 DLLDLVGEGAFETV
+269 DLLDLVGDGAFETV
-283 QDLVSFIML
+283 QDLIM
-292 DAVGVCSDCV
+292 
-302 GIDVEVCSNC
+302 
-312 IGKFLL
+312 
-318 PSQHRKELVDAVH
+318 HRKEIVDAIH
-331 HGLLVVKSDKTA
+331 HGLVELKADKMT
-343 TNSQSRMPSYGTQV
+343 TGGQSRAPSYSVQV
-357 TVQTESER
+357 TVQTESEK
-365 QIDKLRRKEEKR
+365 QIDKLRRKEER
-377 SRRGADYGLED
+377 RHRRGTNNGVEGDL
-388 DFSATSF
+388 STVSF
-395 SSLLQASEKRSPFD
+395 SSLLHASEKKNIFE
-409 DLIGSGEGSA
+409 DLIGHGEGPNTLGP
-419 ATALP
+419 TALP
-424 QGTVRKHYK
+424 QGTIRKHYK
-433 GYEEVIIPPTPTAP
+433 GYEEVIIPPTPTAS
-447 MKPGEKL
+447 MKPGERL

-461 EIAQAAFHGYK
+461 DLAQAAFHGYK
-472 SLNRIQSRIF
+472 SLNRIQSRIYH
-482 QTTYHTNENILVC
+482 TTYNSNENILVC
-495 APTGAGKTNIAMIAV
+495 APTGAGKTNIAMIAI
-510 LHEIGQHFKDGY
+510 LHEIKHHFRDGY

-529 IVYVAPMKALA
+529 IIYVAPMKALA

-546 FSHRLSPLNVTVKEL
+546 FSHRLSPLNVTVREL

-567 SKSELE
+567 SKNELE

-595 SLSKLV
+595 SLSMLV

-635 TMIRIVGLSA
+635 SMIRIVGLSA

-650 LEVAQFLRVNPDAGL
+650 LEVAQFLRVNSETGL

-687 NFQARTNLLNEICY
+687 NFLARNELLNEICY

-706 SLRHGHQAMVF
+706 SLKQGHQAMVF
-717 VHSRKDTGK
+717 VHSRKDTVK
-726 TADKLVELAQ
+726 TADKLPFPKLLKLHLSGVLHVIALEKYKVELSG
-736 KNDELELFMNDTHPQ
+736 KNTESELFTNEEHPQ
-751 FELIKREVLKSR
+751 YEILKREVFKSR
-763 NKQVVQLFE
+763 NKEVVQLFE
-772 HGIGVHHAG
+772 HGIGIHHAG
-781 MLRTDRGLTERL
+781 MLRADRNLTERL
-793 FSGGLL
+793 FSQGIL

-820 IKGTQLYDAK
+820 IKGTQIYDPK

-857 GEGIIITTHEKLS
+857 GEGIIITSHDKLA

-883 SQFISS
+883 SQFINS
-889 LRDNLNAE
+889 LKDNLNAE

-922 KMNPLAYGIGWDEVI
+922 KMNPLAYGIGWDEVM
-937 ADPSLTSKQRSLV
+937 ADPSLSLKQRDLIS
-950 ADAAR
+950 DAAR

-983 FYIRYSSVETYNE
+983 FYIQYTSVETYNE
-996 MLRRH
+996 MLSRH
-1001 MNDSEVI
+1001 MNESELI
-1008 DMVAHSS
+1008 NMVAHSS

-1031 NMVRTSC
+1031 MLARTYC

-1045 PTNKHGKVSILIQ
+1045 PSNKHGKVSILIQ
-1058 LYISRGSIDSFSLI
+1058 LYISRGSIDTFSLI

-1100 MSSFMLD
+1100 MSALMLD

-1113 RQIWPHQHPLRQFDK
+1113 RKIWPHQHPLRQFDK
-1128 DISPEILRKLE
+1128 DISSEILRKLE
-1139 ERGADLDRLLEME
+1139 DRGADLDHLQEMQ

-1159 IRYAPGGRFLRVIWI
+1159 IRYAPGGKVVKQCLGYFPSVQLSATVSPITRTVLK
-1174 EISQVDLLIAPDFIW
+1174 VDLVIAPQFVW
-1189 KDRFHGAAQ
+1189 KDRIHGTALR
-1198 HWWILVEDSENDHIY
+1198 WWILVEDSENDHIY
-1213 HSELFTLTKR
+1213 HSELFTLTKK
-1223 MARAE
+1223 MVRAD

-1255 MHAEALYTISF
+1255 LHADALYTITL
-1266 HNLQLPEGR
+1266 HNLALPEAQ

-1289 TALGNKTY
+1289 TALGNGTF

-1308 IQTQSFHVLYH
+1308 IQTQAFHVLYH
-1319 MEENILLGAPTGS
+1319 TDKNILLGAPTGS

-1362 IVRERMNDWRKR
+1362 IVRERMTDWRKR
-1374 LVSQLGK
+1374 LVTQLGK

-1437 GADRGPILEVQQ
+1437 GADRGPILEV
-1449 GWWRKKRVRR
+1449 
-1459 GSPET
+1459 
-1464 GEGLV
+1464 
-1469 SVAETDEG
+1469 
-1477 WRGVQKADRFR
+1477 
-1488 RRLIQGRNSK
+1488 
-1498 NTGPAKMP
+1498 
-1506 ETGEGPASV
+1506 
-1515 AGDRRRPVIVSRMRY
+1515 IVSRMRY
-1530 ISSQTERAVRFVGLS
+1530 ISSQTERPVRFVGLS
-1545 TALANAHDLADWLGV
+1545 TALANAHNLADWLGV
-1560 GEIGL
+1560 DETGL

-1579 HIQAKFLSSYYV
+1579 H
-1591 MNEMLLPPVNSTITS
+1591 
-1606 YMTIIKCLESITF
+1606 

-1637 PTYAAICTHSPAKPV
+1637 PTYAAICTHSPTKPV

-1673 ASDEQPRQFLSVSEE
+1673 ASDEHPRQFISMPEDS
-1688 TLQMILS
+1688 LQMVLS
-1695 QVTDQNLRHTLQFG
+1695 QVTDQNLKHTLQFG

-1724 VEELFANNKIQAII
+1724 VEELFANNKIQ
-1738 NLLKNLSFLFG
+1738 
-1749 KNVLVCTSTLAW
+1749 VLVCTSTLAW

-1770 IIKGT
+1770 VIKGT
-1775 EFYDAKAKRYVDFP
+1775 EYYDGKAKRYVDFP

-1815 HDPKKSFY
+1815 HEPKKSFY

-1840 LHNHINAEIVSGT
+1840 LHDHINAEIVTGT
-1853 ICHKEDA
+1853 ISHKEDA
-1860 IHYLTWTYLFRRL
+1860 VHYLTWTYLFRRL
-1873 MVNPAYYGLEDTGP
+1873 MVNPAYYGLEHAEP
-1887 GIVSSYLSSL
+1887 GILSSYLSSL
-1897 VQNTFE
+1897 VQSTFE
-1903 DLEDSGCVKMNEDS
+1903 DLEDSGCIKITEDS
-1917 VEPMMLGS
+1917 VEPLMLGS
-1925 IASQYYLKYMTVS
+1925 IASQYYLKYTTVS
-1938 MFGSNIGPDTSL
+1938 MFGSKIGPDTSL
-1950 EVFLHILSGSS
+1950 EVFLQILSGAS
-1961 EYDELPVRHNEAHFS
+1961 EYDELPLRHNEENYNEKLAEKVPYAVDHSRLDDPHVKANLLFQAHFS
-1976 QLELPITDYVT
+1976 QSELPISDYIT

-2021 LLQMVMQGLWFGS
+2021 LLQMVMQGLWFDRDS
-2034 NTSLWMLPCMTDDLV
+2034 PLWMLPCMTDDLLS
-2049 GSLSRRGISNVQQLL
+2049 SLHKRGISSIQQLL
-2064 DLPRSNLP
+2064 DCPSESLR
-2072 ALIGS
+2072 AITGS
-2077 SNASRLYQDLDHF
+2077 SAASKLYQDMRHF
-2090 PRVQVRLKLQKKN
+2090 PRIQVRLKIQKKESN
-2103 PDDGKA
+2103 DGKIF
-2109 MTLNIRLEK
+2109 TLNIRLEDANTQRRTAK
-2118 MNSHRKTSRAFTPRF
+2118 AFIPRY
-2133 PKLKDEAWWLVLG
+2133 PKVKDEAWWLVLC
-2146 NTSTSELYALK
+2146 NTSASELYALK
-2157 RVSFSDRLATH
+2157 RVSFSGRLQTH
-2168 MELPSTPNTIQG
+2168 MDLPSTLTNFQG
-2180 MKLILVSDCYLG
+2180 ITLILVSDSYIG
-2192 FEQEHSMEELVEP
+2192 FEQEHSIEGLA